1 MSSIIKVNTFQ
12 DANGNA
18 LFNSDGS
25 GNVTLSAGA
34 MKNAP
39 AFTAYMNNGQTVST
53 TTLTTIQFDTEVFD
67 THNCYDTST
76 YRFTPT
82 VAGKYLFFANTRL
95 NVTTELG
102 NLFDFEIR
110 HSTENSLFRASG
122 ANYYRSTWGG
132 SVVIDM
138 NGSTDYVYCTFYH
151 DSGASRELDGG
162 NGDTKFGGCRLI
174 GV

>member
-1 MSSIIKVNTFQ
+1 MSTLEVNNIKDTGSNS
-12 DANGNA
+12 
-18 LFNSDGS
+18 LISSDGS
-25 GNVTLSAGA
+25 GTFTINNNII
-34 MKNAP
+34 KNAP
-39 AFTAYMNNGQTVST
+39 AFTAYMNSGQTVST

-110 HSTENSLFRASG
+110 HSTENSLLRASG

-162 NGDTKFGGCRLI
+162 NGDTKFGGFRLI